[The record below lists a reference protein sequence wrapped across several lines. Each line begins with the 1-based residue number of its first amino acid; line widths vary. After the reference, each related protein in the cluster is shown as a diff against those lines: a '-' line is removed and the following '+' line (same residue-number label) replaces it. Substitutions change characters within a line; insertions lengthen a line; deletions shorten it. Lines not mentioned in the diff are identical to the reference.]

1 MVKSGIGL
9 VLAACVF
16 LPACGG
22 DDDEPA
28 PNGHEDEIEIAGTWT
43 SNFGGTE
50 TIDHHSWSAES
61 SAGTFAQEIVEFSN
75 DDNAAVLKADDD
87 TFGRNVW
94 TEPSGGAFFYCT
106 VAYGKASAQAAI
118 DESDV
123 ADDTDP
129 ETTGCAGF
137 SWTKLT
143 SE

>member
-1 MVKSGIGL
+1 MVKSAIGL
-9 VLAACVF
+9 VFATCLL

-22 DDDEPA
+22 DGDDPA
-28 PNGHEDEIEIAGTWT
+28 KTTGSIEIEGVWT

-50 TIDHHSWSAES
+50 TIDDESWSSES
-61 SAGTFAQEIVEFSN
+61 SAGVFAQEVAEFSN
-75 DDNAAVLKADDD
+75 DDNATVLKASDG

-94 TEPSGGAFFYCT
+94 TEPSGGSFHYCT
-106 VAYGKASAQAAI
+106 VAYGKTSAQAAI

-129 ETTGCAGF
+129 DTTGCAGF